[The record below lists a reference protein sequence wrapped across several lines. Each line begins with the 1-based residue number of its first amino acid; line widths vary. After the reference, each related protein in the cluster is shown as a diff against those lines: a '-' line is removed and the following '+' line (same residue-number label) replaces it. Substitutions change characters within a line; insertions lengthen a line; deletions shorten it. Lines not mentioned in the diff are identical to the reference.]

1 MPRFSVGFGRRKS
14 TAAAEE
20 LQNAQLA
27 TAASAGPSFRVLE
40 RTEVT
45 PGKSFDGG
53 ARLSKAT
60 TTAIYPRNDMS
71 QLSVEDNM
79 FADIKTNRG
88 SGSSNTTK
96 TASTDASSRHSNVST
111 APSSAD
117 LQQHG
122 AQEEWKSSAKYP
134 HGDMAG
140 PNAPKPSSRGF
151 FDRAGRTFSFGGQKK
166 PPAMGPSPDDH
177 PLPSLPLPTPPT
189 AHEETFQRPR
199 GMTASTSST
208 ATPPKLDDTQDFNM
222 DMGSDFGKMFDG
234 RFKRN
239 SAMTLKA
246 MSTTQQQ
253 QQQDTTPHPG
263 SAPRTLTGNRAS
275 QAAPTPIHV
284 DRTSHVEASPYSWS
298 SQHSN
303 DNLLNPRSNNSTPGP
318 VEQAPPP
325 PRHGSSLMPRSN
337 NRHSDI
343 IEDEDSELLKESLAA
358 SQMLGGAPASLA
370 GRARRN
376 DDSARWK
383 SNNTNQEYK
392 QGDENMFEGSLAHAS
407 RVANRYVSRD
417 PSPPRNKVMTP
428 AQFERYRMD
437 KERQGTLTE
446 SGRAREEPDDD
457 EEDNYEDD
465 EDDIERQ
472 RQAAKQRKK
481 QEAHMTVYRQQ
492 MMKVTGEAAGATA
505 PRPTLPLSASS
516 PNLTNLGGIPPAGKS
531 EGDED
536 EDEEIPLAILAAH
549 GFPNKNKPPTRLT
562 MMASNPDMR
571 GSVQQQARPGS
582 SMGDQGAPAQ
592 QNRGSHLP
600 AFARRLPQDPF
611 LGAGL
616 VNNANRDS
624 MHLGGGAPAQSP
636 GPMPPGGLV
645 GVIAH
650 EERTRAMRR
659 GSPHIENFNM
669 GQGNGTYGAAHPAFD
684 PVQGIPPN
692 MMYNNNM
699 GMPQMPQQSLTV
711 GDQAQLQMN
720 QQMQQFMQMQ
730 MQFMQMMAVGG
741 QQGGA
746 MGARPMSYMPPQS
759 VADMSSRQS
768 FVGDTMFAMNSMMD
782 PSPRPGMA
790 PSMRTMS
797 MVQPNSESWIQPGAG
812 GYAPSIHA
820 PQGAGYAP
828 SIAPSERSNV
838 GLPGRYR
845 AVSQVGPPQD
855 FAARRTST
863 MSGAL
868 NLNGWD
874 QPTIKAV
881 KKTPSPPL
889 SKLSSA
895 VVKGDDEDD
904 EKGWEAMKAKR
915 EKKRSLWRTKKTV
928 DSDIAALIT

>member
-1 MPRFSVGFGRRKS
+1 
-14 TAAAEE
+14 
-20 LQNAQLA
+20 
-27 TAASAGPSFRVLE
+27 
-40 RTEVT
+40 
-45 PGKSFDGG
+45 
-53 ARLSKAT
+53 
-60 TTAIYPRNDMS
+60 
-71 QLSVEDNM
+71 
-79 FADIKTNRG
+79 
-88 SGSSNTTK
+88 
-96 TASTDASSRHSNVST
+96 
-111 APSSAD
+111 
-117 LQQHG
+117 
-122 AQEEWKSSAKYP
+122 
-134 HGDMAG
+134 
-140 PNAPKPSSRGF
+140 
-151 FDRAGRTFSFGGQKK
+151 
-166 PPAMGPSPDDH
+166 
-177 PLPSLPLPTPPT
+177 
-189 AHEETFQRPR
+189 
-199 GMTASTSST
+199 MTASTSST
-208 ATPPKLDDTQDFNM
+208 ATPPKLDETQDFSM
-222 DMGSDFGKMFDG
+222 DMGSDFGQMFDN

-246 MSTTQQQ
+246 MTAPQQQ
-253 QQQDTTPHPG
+253 QQESAQHSG

-275 QAAPTPIHV
+275 QAAPAPIHV
-284 DRTSHVEASPYSWS
+284 DRTAHVEASPYSWS

-318 VEQAPPP
+318 VEQPPPP
-325 PRHGSSLMPRSN
+325 PRHGPSLMPRSH

-358 SQMLGGAPASLA
+358 SQMLGDARASAAAPAS
-370 GRARRN
+370 RSRRN

-383 SNNTNQEYK
+383 PNTIQDQKPGE
-392 QGDENMFEGSLAHAS
+392 ENMFEGSLAHAS

-428 AQFERYRMD
+428 AQFERYRLD
-437 KERQGTLTE
+437 KERQGTYTE
-446 SGRAREEPDDD
+446 SGKAREEPDDD
-457 EEDNYEDD
+457 DDNYEDD

-516 PNLTNLGGIPPAGKS
+516 PNLTNLGAIPPAGKS

-549 GFPNKNKPPTRLT
+549 GFPNKNKPPSRLT

-571 GSVQQQARPGS
+571 GSNQQQARPGS
-582 SMGDQGAPAQ
+582 SMGDAGAPAQ

-636 GPMPPGGLV
+636 GAMPPGGLV

-684 PVQGIPPN
+684 PIQGIPPN

-699 GMPQMPQQSLTV
+699 GMPQMQQQSLTA
-711 GDQAQLQMN
+711 GDQAQIQMT

-741 QQGGA
+741 QQGA
-746 MGARPMSYMPPQS
+746 PGARPMSYMPTPS
-759 VADMSSRQS
+759 IADMSSRQS

-782 PSPRPGMA
+782 GPRPGMA

-845 AVSQVGPPQD
+845 AVSQAAPPQD
-855 FAARRTST
+855 FNARRTST

-874 QPTIKAV
+874 QPSIKAV

-895 VVKGDDEDD
+895 VKGDDEDD